1 LTGFVAYYERRARE
15 YDEWYEGEG
24 LFASRHRPGWDAE
37 LAEVISLVAA
47 LPAARTLDI
56 ACGTGFLTRRTSPD
70 GPSTRLATSSGV
82 GRAEHCPTP
91 ASLPATPT
99 TSSVDVR

>member
-1 LTGFVAYYERRARE
+1 MTRFVAYYERRARE

-24 LFASRHRPGWDAE
+24 LFASRHRPGWDTE

-56 ACGTGFLTRRTSPD
+56 ACGTGFLTRRTPTD

-91 ASLPATPT
+91 C
-99 TSSVDVR
+99 VRWS